1 MVTSKP
7 AAQPQ
12 WEQTMSPV
20 KPNFD
25 PENFYFITTTAV
37 NRAHLFLPDR
47 HKQIIAES
55 LDYMR
60 LKNWLNLF
68 AFVLMPNHIHLLVH
82 FLTTYKLPNV
92 MREFKKHTSK
102 QIILACK
109 NANNQELLSYME
121 EAARTIRGQKYIVWE
136 DGYDA
141 REVFSLPFLQQK
153 MDYLHNNPCQPQWR
167 LVDQPE
173 DYLWSSACFYLLG
186 KPSVISI
193 DDVREYLIP

>member
-1 MVTSKP
+1 
-7 AAQPQ
+7 
-12 WEQTMSPV
+12 MSPV

-68 AFVLMPNHIHLLVH
+68 AFVLMPNHIHLLVY
-82 FLTTYKLPNV
+82 FLTPYKLPDV

-109 NANNQELLSYME
+109 NANNQKLLSYLE
-121 EAARTIRGQKYIVWE
+121 EAARTISGQKYKVWE

-173 DYLWSSACFYLLG
+173 DYLWSSACFYLLD

-193 DDVREYLIP
+193 DDVRVYLIP

>member
-1 MVTSKP
+1 MP
-7 AAQPQ
+7 
-12 WEQTMSPV
+12 PV
-20 KPNFD
+20 KSNFD
-25 PENFYFITTTAV
+25 PNNLYFITTTTV
-37 NRAHLFLPDR
+37 NRAHLFLLDR

-60 LKNWLNLF
+60 LKNWLNLY
-68 AFVLMPNHIHLLVH
+68 AFVLMPNHVHLLVR
-82 FLTTYKLPNV
+82 FFPNIKLSDV

-109 NANNQELLSYME
+109 TENNQKYLSYME
-121 EAARTIRGQKYIVWE
+121 DAARTISGQTYKVWE

-153 MDYLHNNPCQPQWR
+153 MDYLHKNPCQPQLR
-167 LVDQPE
+167 MVDQPE
-173 DYLWSSACFYLLG
+173 EYLWSSACFYLLD
-186 KPSVISI
+186 KPTVIPI